1 MRSLLSHRILE
12 TLTLNRDAPFP
23 SEIHDAKE
31 MICAW
36 RESQRLRLVRDIHRG
51 DSDGSGDSVD
61 DGTLL
66 EE

>member
-1 MRSLLSHRILE
+1 MKTLLSHRILE

-36 RESQRLRLVRDIHRG
+36 RESQRIRLVRDIRSH
-51 DSDGSGDSVD
+51 SAND
-61 DGTLL
+61 DGDIPDDGG
-66 EE
+66 EAA

>member
-1 MRSLLSHRILE
+1 MKTLLAHRILE

-36 RESQRLRLVRDIHRG
+36 RESQRLRLVRDIRSH
-51 DSDGSGDSVD
+51 SAND
-61 DGTLL
+61 DGDDLDRGTHL